1 MGRIVLMSSCAFV
14 MAFAFGLAIKTERN
28 SQVRQVAQQ
37 DVTVEAGTGPFVE
50 LQTGSAGSALATA
63 AFGLSALQPE
73 TYNGEV
79 VLDIIEASPLEYA
92 EKDRLTAMLMSAE
105 AGQGELPEV
114 LEDIR
119 ISLAIE

>member
-1 MGRIVLMSSCAFV
+1 